1 MPERVG
7 SSEGLGSTVC
17 DGQSRD
23 EMLKHTGIAF
33 AYCPLMRQR
42 GELAPALQP
51 AAIASGEREQS
62 LPSGGG
68 TKD

>member
-1 MPERVG
+1 MPVRVG

-33 AYCPLMRQR
+33 AYWPLMRQHV
-42 GELAPALQP
+42 ELAPAFQP
-51 AAIASGEREQS
+51 AAIASGERRQS